1 MIFSNINL
9 YLFLENFLF
18 FLIATLLI
26 VVINWG
32 WKDTKPYTLPLAFPG
47 WYKIWFG
54 SVQLLGVLLPL
65 VFMLLWGVWWGD
77 RTVLSVLG

>member
-1 MIFSNINL
+1 MVTEQLNLFMELNL
-9 YLFLENFLF
+9 YLFVENFLF

-26 VVINWG
+26 VAINWG
-32 WKDTKPYTLPLAFPG
+32 WKDTKPYTLPLPFPG

-65 VFMLLWGVWWGD
+65 VFMLL
-77 RTVLSVLG
+77 